1 MVWASF
7 SLEMGRIVRMRRMTL
22 VALFVLVATGFS
34 QTNSGSSHQRTRDLR
49 ELVAKAYAQNEID
62 DQAMQGVLNQI
73 AQLASGNNAGTRARQ
88 QQLEPLADCV
98 VAIHF
103 LQRQPLKRGV
113 GMEFSRWLWC
123 DSDRSQLFLEHF
135 DSELDN
141 LSEALGILEELYD
154 HDPTNRNQLYPLMLA
169 LALVWD
175 TPRPPLHG
183 QCGPNVGPVPRDM
196 KRRYDHFA
204 SMFLTKKPPV
214 PFNRL
219 SVSALGFVVDTPVP
233 VSELSWA
240 VENIKGSN
248 FKRIFESIK
257 YDNRRV
263 EDGFFSW
270 PHGRYSLESIKR
282 HGGICVDQ
290 ASYALLAARARGIP
304 AILFTG
310 LGKRGGHAWLAVMKQ
325 NGDWDKDI
333 GRYER
338 DDYVTG
344 HALNPLNGT
353 MINDHLLPLVCERTM
368 RNSNASQ
375 SDALARIA
383 IVLAGLQLP
392 KQANIYADKAL
403 EITRTHPQAWNVK
416 MLTSNGD
423 PKSLSKLFD
432 EQAIAY
438 AKYPDYVVSIRQKQA
453 EVLRQ
458 GGHDQL
464 AERALAQTKAQTRNR
479 GDLERTTAL
488 ARVEDLAR
496 NGEPVQ
502 ARNAFEKYLR
512 DNRNEGFKILDDI
525 ELYLDFTKQTNQT
538 EQAVKFIIP
547 FIRTYE
553 KKISK
558 KMVKNDARFIDW
570 DKKLM
575 LRAYQNAGDEKSAK
589 RIQRRMKDGGDGD

>member
-1 MVWASF
+1 MVMAS
-7 SLEMGRIVRMRRMTL
+7 LPMEMGRIVRMRCVAL
-22 VALFVLVATGFS
+22 VALFLLATTGFS
-34 QTNSGSSHQRTRDLR
+34 QSKPGSSRQRTRDLR
-49 ELVAKAYAQNEID
+49 ELVANAYAQNEID
-62 DQAMQGVLNQI
+62 DQAMQGVLSQI
-73 AQLASGNNAGTRARQ
+73 VQLASGDNVGTRTRQ

-113 GMEFSRWLWC
+113 GLDFSRWLWC
-123 DSDRSQLFLEHF
+123 DPDRSQLFLEYF
-135 DSELDN
+135 DSEYDN
-141 LSEALGILEELYD
+141 LGEAMGILEELYA
-154 HDPTNRNQLYPLMLA
+154 HDPANRNQLYPLMLA

-214 PFNRL
+214 PFSRL

-240 VENIKGSN
+240 IENIRGTN
-248 FKRIFESIK
+248 FKRIFESVK
-257 YDNRRV
+257 YDDRRV
-263 EDGFFSW
+263 EAGVFSW
-270 PHGRYSLESIKR
+270 PHGRYSLDLIKR

-290 ASYALLAARARGIP
+290 AFFSLLAARARGIP

-310 LGKRGGHAWLAVMKQ
+310 VGKRGGHAWLAVMKQ

-333 GRYER
+333 GRYAR

-383 IVLAGLQLP
+383 IVLAGLKLTR
-392 KQANIYADKAL
+392 QANIYADKAL

-432 EQAIAY
+432 EQADAY
-438 AKYPDYVVSIRQKQA
+438 AKYPDHVVSIRQKQA

-479 GDLERTTAL
+479 DDLERATAL
-488 ARVEDLAR
+488 ARVEDLAQK
-496 NGEPVQ
+496 GEPAQ
-502 ARNAFEKYLR
+502 ARIAFEKYLR
-512 DNRNEGFKILDDI
+512 DNRKGGFKILDDI
-525 ELYLDFTKQTNQT
+525 ELYLEFTKQSNQA

-547 FIRTYE
+547 FIRAYE
-553 KKISK
+553 KKI

-575 LRAYQNAGDEKSAK
+575 LKAYQNAGDEKSAK
-589 RIQRRMKDGGDGD
+589 RIQRRMKGGGDGD